1 MAWPPSILVIE
12 DDPLYRMLYARNI
25 ARLCPGALVELTG
38 DGAEAMARLANA
50 HYDLVLTD
58 LHMPALDGCE
68 LLARIKRE
76 PRHADLVVL
85 VVSAFDEMAAAI
97 HRAGYRNVFTFP
109 KPLRADHF
117 GQIFLQSLKLVIEIR
132 SAAGDGKPPPQNEF
146 DAEHLALYTGPDPE
160 LQRVIGEQFILHAPA
175 LAERL
180 QDGLRHADFKR
191 IADIAHDIHAAATIV
206 GAHRARRLAHRL
218 LMSASARDLP
228 LTETLCR
235 LLCESLQDYRAALL
249 ARLGAPMHSV
259 H

>member
-12 DDPLYRMLYARNI
+12 DDPLYRMLYARSI

-38 DGAEAMARLANA
+38 DGAEAMARLADG
-50 HYDLVLTD
+50 HYDVVLTD
-58 LHMPALDGCE
+58 LHMPTLDGCE

-85 VVSAFDEMAAAI
+85 VVSAFDDMALAI
-97 HRAGYRNVFTFP
+97 HRAGYRNVFTFS

-117 GQIFLQSLKLVIEIR
+117 GQILLQSLKLVLETR
-132 SAAGDGKPPPQNEF
+132 AAADHREEPQSEV
-146 DAEHLALYTGPDPE
+146 DTEHLALYAGPDPE
-160 LQRVIGEQFILHAPA
+160 LQRAIGEQFILHAPT

-180 QDGLRHADFKR
+180 QSGLRRADFKG
-191 IADIAHDIHAAATIV
+191 IADIAHDIHAATTIV

-235 LLCESLQDYRAALL
+235 LLSESLQAYRAALL
-249 ARLGAPMHSV
+249 ARPGAPSHPV